1 MSSAGP
7 HASHGASHSAAESRD
22 ELRRLLEPV
31 VTAAGYDLEDVA
43 VTQAGRRRLVRVSV
57 DADHG
62 IDLDAVAE
70 VSRLVSDAIDTAEQE
85 SRGGEAFAGPYV
97 LEVSSPGVD
106 RPLTEPRHWRRAVGR
121 LVEVPVGGAPVV
133 GRVTAAD
140 ATGVRIEINGI
151 QRELGYAELGK
162 GRVQVEFNRAT
173 DDTTDDEDS

>member
-7 HASHGASHSAAESRD
+7 HAAHTSAATRD

-31 VTAAGYDLEDVA
+31 VAAAGYDLEDVS

-57 DADHG
+57 DADDG

-70 VSRLVSDAIDTAEQE
+70 VSRLVSEALDNDAP
-85 SRGGEAFAGPYV
+85 GGEAFAGPYV

-121 LVEVPVGGAPVV
+121 LVEVEVAGVALVA
-133 GRVTAAD
+133 RVMSAD
-140 ATGVRIEINGI
+140 ASGVRFDANGTS
-151 QRELGYAELGK
+151 RDVGYPELGK
-162 GRVQVEFNRAT
+162 GRVQVEFNRAADGE
-173 DDTTDDEDS
+173 DD